1 MTKTQLALALL
12 TFVASAPLA
21 AQTRTVADPTGDFNV
36 PFYVGVQDPGLD
48 VTSFT
53 VSFDGTNFTLGATM
67 AGPIDPTLVGGLYV
81 IGVDTGGS
89 ANPGPFANIGNP
101 EVIFNRV
108 IVLNGQT
115 EVAALIGAPPGTTLV
130 SDITG
135 NMFSITVPVSLF
147 GTTALNPLEYGFNLW
162 PRVGTGNNNQ
172 IADFAPDNAVLR
184 LVPEPAT
191 WAMMLLGF
199 GAIGWQMRRQPKLR
213 VAR

>member
-1 MTKTQLALALL
+1 MTKTQIALALL
-12 TFVASAPLA
+12 SFVASAPLA
-21 AQTRTVADPTGDFNV
+21 AQTRTVSDPVGDFNV
-36 PFYVGVQDPGLD
+36 PFYVGPLNSGLD

-67 AGPIDPTLVGGLYV
+67 AGTIDPTLVGGLYV

-101 EVIFNRV
+101 DVIFNRV

-115 EVAALIGAPPGTTLV
+115 EVATLSGTTLV

-191 WAMMLLGF
+191 WMTMLLGF
-199 GAIGWQMRRQPKLR
+199 GIAGMALRRR
-213 VAR
+213 RHFATA

>member
-1 MTKTQLALALL
+1 MTKTQIALALL

-21 AQTRTVADPTGDFNV
+21 GQTQTDIDPVGDFNL
-36 PFYVGVQDPGLD
+36 PFYVGPLNAGLD

-101 EVIFNRV
+101 DVIFNRV

-115 EVAALIGAPPGTTLV
+115 EVATLSGTTLV

-147 GTTALNPLEYGFNLW
+147 GTTALGPLEYGFNLW

-172 IADFAPDNAVLR
+172 ISDFAPDNAVLR

-191 WAMMLLGF
+191 WMTMLLGF
-199 GAIGWQMRRQPKLR
+199 GIAGMALRRRRRQL
-213 VAR
+213 AAS

>member
-1 MTKTQLALALL
+1 MTKTQIALALL

-21 AQTRTVADPTGDFNV
+21 GQTQTDIDPVGDFNL
-36 PFYVGVQDPGLD
+36 PFYVGPLNAGLD

-101 EVIFNRV
+101 DVIFNRV

-115 EVAALIGAPPGTTLV
+115 EVATLSGTTLV

-147 GTTALNPLEYGFNLW
+147 GTTALGPLEYGFNLW

-172 IADFAPDNAVLR
+172 ISDFARDNAVLR

-191 WAMMLLGF
+191 WMTMLLGF
-199 GAIGWQMRRQPKLR
+199 GIAGMALRRRRRQL
-213 VAR
+213 AAS

>member
-1 MTKTQLALALL
+1 MTKTQIALALL

-21 AQTRTVADPTGDFNV
+21 GQTQTDIDPVGDFNL
-36 PFYVGVQDPGLD
+36 PFYVGPLNAGLD

-101 EVIFNRV
+101 DVIFNRV

-115 EVAALIGAPPGTTLV
+115 EVATLSGTTLV
-130 SDITG
+130 SDISG
-135 NMFSITVPVSLF
+135 DMFSITVPVSLF

-191 WAMMLLGF
+191 WMTMLLGF
-199 GAIGWQMRRQPKLR
+199 GIAGMALRRRRQLAA
-213 VAR
+213 V

>member
-1 MTKTQLALALL
+1 MTKTQIALALL

-21 AQTRTVADPTGDFNV
+21 AQTQTDIDPVGDFNL
-36 PFYVGVQDPGLD
+36 PFYVGPLNAGLD

-67 AGPIDPTLVGGLYV
+67 AGPIDPALVGGLYV

-101 EVIFNRV
+101 DVIFNRV

-115 EVAALIGAPPGTTLV
+115 EVATLSGTILV

-147 GTTALNPLEYGFNLW
+147 GTTALGPLEYGFNLW

-172 IADFAPDNAVLR
+172 ISDFAPDNAVLR

-191 WAMMLLGF
+191 WMTMLLGF
-199 GAIGWQMRRQPKLR
+199 GIAGMALRRRRELAPI
-213 VAR
+213 

>member
-1 MTKTQLALALL
+1 MTKTQIALALL

-21 AQTRTVADPTGDFNV
+21 GQTQTDIDPVGDFNL
-36 PFYVGVQDPGLD
+36 PFYVGPLNAGLD

-53 VSFDGTNFTLGATM
+53 VSSDGTNFTLGATM

-101 EVIFNRV
+101 DVIFNRV

-115 EVAALIGAPPGTTLV
+115 EVATLSGTTLV

-147 GTTALNPLEYGFNLW
+147 GTTALGPLEYGFNLW

-172 IADFAPDNAVLR
+172 ISDFAPDNAVLR

-191 WAMMLLGF
+191 WMTMLLGF
-199 GAIGWQMRRQPKLR
+199 GIAGMALRRRRRQL
-213 VAR
+213 AAS

>member
-1 MTKTQLALALL
+1 MTKTQIALVLL

-21 AQTRTVADPTGDFNV
+21 AQTRTVSDPSGDFNL
-36 PFYVGVQDPGLD
+36 PFYVGPQNAGLD

-89 ANPGPFANIGNP
+89 ANPGPFATIGNP

-108 IVLNGQT
+108 IVLNGET
-115 EVAALIGAPPGTTLV
+115 EVAALLGAPAGTIIV

-135 NMFSITVPVSLF
+135 NMFSITVPASAF

-162 PRVGTGNNNQ
+162 PRVGTGFNNQ
-172 IADFAPDNAVLR
+172 IADFAPNNAVLR

-191 WAMMLLGF
+191 WMTMLLGF
-199 GAIGWQMRRQPKLR
+199 GIAGMALRRRRQLAA
-213 VAR
+213 V